1 MEHAVTGSS
10 DILLQYGALG
20 VLVIG
25 SWIITVVVWKDNKAL
40 RSENTGLTREIITLT
55 VSLKSVLES
64 LTENVKESLRK

>member
-25 SWIITVVVWKDNKAL
+25 SWTISVVLWKELKAA
-40 RSENTGLTREIITLT
+40 RAENSGLTREIVTLT

>member
-40 RSENTGLTREIITLT
+40 RAENSGLYREIITLT